1 MEAHLTMWLALL
13 LRWAH
18 FIVGVAWIGA
28 SFYFNWLEN
37 HLQRQNQ
44 PEGTA
49 GDLWAI
55 HGGGFYFLKKFSTAP
70 PQLPPTLHWFMW
82 EAYTTWLSGMA
93 LLFVVFYWNASTY
106 MLSPAAPQVTPLVA
120 IAIGLA
126 ALLFSWVFY
135 DLICRSPLA
144 RKEWLMGL
152 LVVIWFALLAWL
164 LGQFLSGRAAYI
176 HIGAAIGTV
185 MVANVFMV
193 IIPAQ
198 KELVSAMSEQRQPDP
213 AKGQRALQRSR
224 HNNYFTL
231 PVLFIMISSHFPAT
245 YSNPHGWLVLLVFSM
260 AAVAVRH
267 YFNIRHLPGFSAWP
281 LIPAIILL
289 AAVIWLTAPVKRPVP
304 VSQPAS
310 TQNSG
315 SIQTSPAVTNPTDT
329 GKVLVSTADIT
340 SLIKQ
345 RCVLCHAPSPEFA
358 GFVTAPLGIELD
370 TEAKVLQH
378 AERVYQT
385 TAVMRSMPL
394 GNLTHITDQE
404 RRLIAD
410 WYENLYEGKK
420 P

>member
-44 PEGTA
+44 PQDTA

-55 HGGGFYFLKKFSTAP
+55 HGGGFYYLKKFSTAP
-70 PQLPPTLHWFMW
+70 PRLPPTLHWFKW

-106 MLSPAAPQVTPLVA
+106 MLNPAAPQVTPLISVL
-120 IAIGLA
+120 IGLA
-126 ALLFSWVFY
+126 ALILSWVFY
-135 DLICRSPLA
+135 DLVCRSPLA
-144 RKEWLMGL
+144 RKEWLVGL
-152 LVVIWFALLAWL
+152 LVIVWFTLLAWL
-164 LGQFLSGRAAYI
+164 LGHFLSGRATYI
-176 HIGAAIGTV
+176 HVGAAIGTV

-198 KELVSAMSEQRQPDP
+198 KELVRAMSEDRQPDA
-213 AKGQRALQRSR
+213 AKGKNALQRSR

-245 YSNPHGWLVLLVFSM
+245 YSNTHGWLVLLVFSL
-260 AAVAVRH
+260 AAIALRH
-267 YFNIRHLPGFSAWP
+267 YFNIRHRVGFNAWP
-281 LIPAIILL
+281 LIPAVLL
-289 AAVIWLTAPVKRPVP
+289 LGIVIWITAPGQPKVNVASANADGPISTQP
-304 VSQPAS
+304 SSQPGLNQS
-310 TQNSG
+310 D
-315 SIQTSPAVTNPTDT
+315 I
-329 GKVLVSTADIT
+329 STAAIT
-340 SLIKQ
+340 QLVNQ

-358 GFVTAPLGIELD
+358 GFVSAPLNIELD
-370 TEAKVLQH
+370 TQAKVLEH
-378 AERVYQT
+378 SERIYQT
-385 TAVMRSMPL
+385 TAITRSMPL
-394 GNLTHITDQE
+394 GNMTRITDLE
-404 RRLIAD
+404 RRQIAA
-410 WYENLYEGKK
+410 WYEMLDKNFQ